1 MPEYTIYISGDHR
14 GFEDRKELV
23 PLLENCHPF
32 VRVEDLGPSELNP
45 EDDFNDSALAVSRA
59 VLSNEHSFGVLI
71 CGSAH
76 GVCMQANRIKGI
88 RAISALTPES
98 AVSGREDDY
107 ANIVCLSGDMLN
119 AEEMEKIVKAFCHAR
134 PKTEEKYLR
143 RVQRLDDD
151 SAWLKSGDK

>member
-1 MPEYTIYISGDHR
+1 MPEYTIYLSSDHR
-14 GFEDRKELV
+14 GFEDRQELV

-32 VRVEDLGPSELNP
+32 VHVEDLGPEKSDP
-45 EDDFNDSALAVSRA
+45 EDDFNDAAITVASA
-59 VLSNEHSFGVLI
+59 VLGNEHSFGVLI

-88 RAISALTPES
+88 RAINASTVES

-107 ANIVCLSGDMLN
+107 ANVICMSGDELS

-134 PKTEEKYLR
+134 PKSAEKYQR
-143 RVQRLDDD
+143 RVRRLDEDGEWPV
-151 SAWLKSGDK
+151 SEG